1 VKFGGIVLFI
11 CVAKEHQ
18 QVLMDALY
26 EAGSTFEII
35 QFPVDM
41 LGFKSIVKTYMGTCE
56 NEGEGGSSIGKKN
69 AMERQ
74 YV

>member
-18 QVLMDALY
+18 QVLMDVLY
-26 EAGSTFEII
+26 EARSTFDTI
-35 QFPVDM
+35 QFLVDM
-41 LGFKSIVKTYMGTCE
+41 LGFKPIVKTYMGTCE
-56 NEGEGGSSIGKKN
+56 NEGEGGSSIGKEN

>member
-1 VKFGGIVLFI
+1 MKQGLLLISFSSQLI
-11 CVAKEHQ
+11 CW
-18 QVLMDALY
+18 
-26 EAGSTFEII
+26 TFDII